1 MELNREWLNDPAL
14 AGIDK
19 KKLGFLE
26 QLFVK
31 SRSVNMGNQKEM
43 MSFLMSLSK
52 FSRDNNISFN
62 KNEFELIYS
71 VLQKYSSAEDIEKMQ
86 QISSRFKF

>member
-1 MELNREWLNDPAL
+1 MNGLTILRLRELT
-14 AGIDK
+14 K

-62 KNEFELIYS
+62 KYEFELIYS
-71 VLQKYSSAEDIEKMQ
+71 VLQKYSNAEDIEKMQ